1 MKRFKIYQ
9 IKDEAENARYIKFSD
24 MEMLEHL
31 GLKEKLS
38 LDLYENVYE
47 GNIDGKDD
55 FHALE
60 GLYRIFNFGD
70 RPKDFKGH
78 SLSVSDVVELD
89 GKFYYC
95 DSYGWLEVFKNKEA
109 A

>member
-1 MKRFKIYQ
+1 MKKFKIYQ
-9 IKDEAENARYIKFSD
+9 ICDDAENARYIKFSD

-31 GLKEKLS
+31 GLKENLS
-38 LDLYENVYE
+38 LDLYEKVYE

-60 GLYRIFNFGD
+60 GLYKIFNCN

-89 GKFYYC
+89 GKYYYC
-95 DSYGWLEVFKNKEA
+95 DSFGWLEVFKNKEA